1 MDKRT
6 VISFFRDNWRFIA
19 AVLGV
24 VLMTGILLNWRSIYK
39 PSDQPDSCRRA
50 KVCRQI
56 TFLMLGIVLLILGLW
71 ILVMILK

>member
-1 MDKRT
+1 M
-6 VISFFRDNWRFIA
+6 
-19 AVLGV
+19 

-39 PSDQPDSCRRA
+39 PSDQPDSRRRA